1 MLLRLLSFDPLLV
14 LLGLLMVSSAAAAPV
29 HAFPAAKREGA
40 AWWKDAAPLKL
51 PASGGRL
58 AVGWDA
64 GSLYVHIADAPEAG
78 TLALQVVSGAKRIS
92 WTTGAAQAAGFKAV
106 AARSVGA
113 LDVSMKWSDLGLPAG
128 VGGRSLPFSVGFQ
141 PDGGSMRWLPGTP
154 LPPNP
159 VAWGALYLN
168 DGAPLSSCARTLTRP
183 LLFDFHATG
192 STPHLTISPE
202 PTAGLCLP
210 VEVTFSSVGDATT
223 VLRTERA
230 NHGGRFAIPAVE
242 GGAYPEVSFHIL
254 DYGDN
259 VPEVEYRALPHGQ
272 ALEDFGGSP
281 GWREPADWQ
290 AYWDRA
296 RAELAAIP
304 PDARVEEI
312 PERASKTG
320 RLYKVTLTSLQ
331 NVKFAAWYF
340 VPKDVDVPAGT
351 APRRYPAVQMMPGY
365 GAEEPPIDWTARG
378 LITFSVNPRGHGP
391 SGAYWPLPPNHL
403 MYHLDDPAEYYYRGA
418 FMDCLRAV
426 QWLMGRPEV
435 DAGRVA
441 VEGCSQG
448 GVLSLATA
456 ALEPRVAACSA
467 GVPFLCDF
475 PSGVRLAS
483 RGGMAQLR
491 SRFEAQTPD
500 GENVR
505 KTLGYVDATFM
516 AAHVRCPTLIGV
528 GQMDRT
534 CPPEGGVAAY
544 HHLPPASR
552 HRLMI
557 VPGRDHEVMPEWRA
571 ATNTWYRTVLKT
583 GG

>member
-1 MLLRLLSFDPLLV
+1 MLTSPLTLGSLLALLPALLV
-14 LLGLLMVSSAAAAPV
+14 LPAAAAPV
-29 HAFPAAKREGA
+29 HPFPAAKR
-40 AWWKDAAPLKL
+40 AAPMWWTNAASLKL

-58 AVGWDA
+58 SVGWDA
-64 GSLYVHIADAPEAG
+64 GSLYLHVAGAAESG
-78 TLALQVVSGAKRIS
+78 TLALQVVTGAKRIS
-92 WTTGAAQAAGFKAV
+92 WTAGAAQAAGFKAV
-106 AARSVGA
+106 TTLTGGA
-113 LDVSMKWSDLGLPAG
+113 LDVAVKWSDLGLPDG
-128 VGGRSLPFSVGFQ
+128 VGGKSLPFSVGFQ
-141 PDGGSMRWLPGTP
+141 PDGGAMRWVPGTP

-168 DGAPLSSCARTLTRP
+168 DGEPLSSCAPTLTRP

-192 STPHLTISPE
+192 HAPHLTISPE
-202 PTAGLCLP
+202 PVAGMCLP
-210 VEVTFSSVGDATT
+210 VEVTFSSVGATT
-223 VLRTERA
+223 KVLRTERA
-230 NHGGRFAIPAVE
+230 NRGGRFDIPTVE
-242 GGAYPEVSFHIL
+242 GGAFPEVSFHIL
-254 DYGDN
+254 DYADN
-259 VPEVEYRALPHGQ
+259 VPEVEYRALPDGQ
-272 ALEDFGGSP
+272 ALEDFNGSP
-281 GWREPADWQ
+281 GWSEPADWQ

-296 RAELAAIP
+296 RAELAVIP
-304 PDARVEEI
+304 PNAEVEEV

-320 RLYKVTLTSLQ
+320 RLYKVTLTSLE

-340 VPKDVDVPAGT
+340 VPKDVDVVSGS
-351 APRRYPAVQMMPGY
+351 APRRYPAVQIMPGY

-403 MYHLDDPAEYYYRGA
+403 TYHLDDPAKYYYRGA

-426 QWLMGRPEV
+426 QWLMDRPEV
-435 DAGRVA
+435 DARRVA
-441 VEGCSQG
+441 VEGTSQG

-456 ALEPRVAACSA
+456 ALESRVAACSA

-491 SRFEAQTPD
+491 DRFEAQTPD
-500 GENVR
+500 GEKVR
-505 KTLGYVDATFM
+505 RTLGYIDATFM

-544 HHLPPASR
+544 HHLPAASR

-571 ATNTWYRTVLKT
+571 ATNAWYRTILKAKD
-583 GG
+583 